1 MEQVLHRGLP
11 PDRGSPRG
19 GEGGVAPLL
28 DDRTVVVEESGDI
41 GAGQED
47 DVGVYE
53 KDVITGDLAM
63 RLQLGDLLTDVVY
76 AEEGRGDAAFR
87 GQVSQVVRL
96 TFWYA
101 HDDFIPAFEV
111 LVNGL

>member
-1 MEQVLHRGLP
+1 
-11 PDRGSPRG
+11 
-19 GEGGVAPLL
+19 
-28 DDRTVVVEESGDI
+28 
-41 GAGQED
+41 
-47 DVGVYE
+47 
-53 KDVITGDLAM
+53 M